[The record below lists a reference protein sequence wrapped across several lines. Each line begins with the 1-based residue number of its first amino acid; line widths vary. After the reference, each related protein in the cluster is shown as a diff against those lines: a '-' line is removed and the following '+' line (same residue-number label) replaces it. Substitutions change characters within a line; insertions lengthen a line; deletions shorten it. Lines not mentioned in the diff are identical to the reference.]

1 MIFTSFIYSNR
12 TTSYAVLHLAGEDK
26 EAPQVRVVFEG
37 EMKKRFEAIK
47 RYYGLEKNADLV
59 RLLITLRYEELK
71 KEGKI

>member
-1 MIFTSFIYSNR
+1 
-12 TTSYAVLHLAGEDK
+12 VLHLIDEK

-37 EMKKRFEAIK
+37 EMRKRFEAVK

-59 RLLITLRYEELK
+59 RLLVTLRYEELK

>member
-1 MIFTSFIYSNR
+1 
-12 TTSYAVLHLAGEDK
+12 VLQLNEEK

-37 EMKKRFEAIK
+37 EMRKRFESVK

-59 RLLITLRYEELK
+59 RLLVTLRYEELK